1 LQLKQ
6 LIPKLVEGFT
16 KSHEEKTMATRTS
29 IKKVRK
35 TEARSVGRK
44 IIEGL
49 EEAIAWSSGKPTQMR
64 VTVVSPPTLD
74 VRQIRVDMGLS
85 QVQFAAKFGFPAAT
99 LKNWEQGRAKRRA
112 DLEGVKFSRT
122 SASPA
127 A

>member
-1 LQLKQ
+1 
-6 LIPKLVEGFT
+6 
-16 KSHEEKTMATRTS
+16 MATRTS
-29 IKKVRK
+29 IKKVRKTEYK